1 MQIQLAE
8 VPDLAP
14 LLEAIERGERVTIQK
29 PDGMTVIIIKEPS
42 TIPIEDGSRGFGS
55 DRGKIWMSDDFDEPL
70 EDFREYME

>member
-14 LLEAIERGERVTIQK
+14 LLEAIERGERVTVQK
-29 PDGMTVIIIKEPS
+29 PDGVTVTLIKGPD
-42 TIPIEDGSRGFGS
+42 TNPVEDDSRGFGVVA
-55 DRGKIWMSDDFDEPL
+55 GQFKISDDFDEPL